1 MIMLICMRTTV
12 DLNDDILTEL
22 KRIAAETR
30 KPLRTVMEDALRSE
44 LERRKKA
51 SGRCTSQKVLTY
63 HGNGLRPGINL
74 NSTAELLDFMEDNP

>member
-1 MIMLICMRTTV
+1 MLMCMRTTV
-12 DLNDDILTEL
+12 DLSDDVFTEL

-30 KPLRTVMEDALRSE
+30 KSFKEVIEDALRSE

-51 SGRCTSQKVLTY
+51 ALGGGFQQVITY

-74 NSTAELLDFMEDNP
+74 DSTAELLDYMDDNP

>member
-1 MIMLICMRTTV
+1 MLICMRTTV

-30 KPLRTVMEDALRSE
+30 KPLKKVMEDALRSE
-44 LERRKKA
+44 LERRK
-51 SGRCTSQKVLTY
+51 TSSTRNNTPKVVTY

-74 NSTAELLDFMEDNP
+74 DSTGELLDYMDGSP